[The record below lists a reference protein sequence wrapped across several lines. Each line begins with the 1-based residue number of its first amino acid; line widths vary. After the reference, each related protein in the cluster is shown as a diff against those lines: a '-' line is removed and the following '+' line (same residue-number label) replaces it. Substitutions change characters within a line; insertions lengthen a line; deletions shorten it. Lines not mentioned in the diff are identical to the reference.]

1 MQYIAPRVPLPA
13 ELAPLDRRTAR
24 AAVFEQ
30 LRTWIE
36 DGVLE
41 PGETLKD
48 GEIAERLA
56 VSRTPVRE
64 ALQMLERL
72 GVVEMLPGR
81 LTRVTPIKQDD
92 VALLYAPLG
101 ALHATA
107 AELGAPRAT
116 AEDIAQMHRH
126 NDALLEA
133 IESGD
138 QALARDADHDFHYVL
153 LRLADNPYLMTAI
166 EPLLVHAR
174 RLEALYFRQA
184 GPGRSSHEDHAAIV
198 DAVEAGDVARAADLT
213 RSNFTRYWEPPR
225 RRSSKA

>member
-1 MQYIAPRVPLPA
+1 M
-13 ELAPLDRRTAR
+13 PLDRRTAR

-30 LRTWIE
+30 LRSWIE

-48 GEIAERLA
+48 GEIAERLG

-81 LTRVTPIKQDD
+81 LTRVTPISQGD
-92 VALLYAPLG
+92 VELLYGPLG

-107 AELGAPRAT
+107 AELGTPRAT
-116 AEDIAQMHRH
+116 PDDIAEMRRH
-126 NDALLEA
+126 NDALLAAVDGGE
-133 IESGD
+133 
-138 QALARDADHDFHYVL
+138 QAAARDADHDFHSVL
-153 LRLADNPYLMTAI
+153 LRLADNPYLVTAI

-184 GPGRSSHEDHAAIV
+184 GPSHASHDDHGAIV
-198 DAVEAGDVARAADLT
+198 DAVEAGDARRAADHT
-213 RSNFTRYWEPPR
+213 RRNFTRYWQPS
-225 RRSSKA
+225 RSRPAKT

>member
-1 MQYIAPRVPLPA
+1 MPLPSQ
-13 ELAPLDRRTAR
+13 LDPIDRQTAR

-30 LRTWIE
+30 VRSWIE

-48 GEIAERLA
+48 SEIAGRLG

-81 LTRVTPIKQDD
+81 TTRVTPLTPGD

-107 AELGAPRAT
+107 AELGTPRAT
-116 AEDIAQMHRH
+116 PDDVAEMHRH
-126 NDALLEA
+126 NDALLA
-133 IESGD
+133 GL
-138 QALARDADHDFHYVL
+138 QAQEHVAARDADREFHHVL
-153 LRLADNPYLMTAI
+153 LRLADNPYLITAI
-166 EPLLVHAR
+166 EPLLIHAR
-174 RLEALYFRQA
+174 RLEALYFREV
-184 GPGRSSHEDHAAIV
+184 GPGRASHEEHEEIVRAVAAA
-198 DAVEAGDVARAADLT
+198 DAARAAALT
-213 RSNFTRYWEPPR
+213 RRNFTRFWMPTGPQ
-225 RRSSKA
+225 APQA